1 VDPTKA
7 AGDPRGFFVKQAGDV
22 GFFKKEC
29 NLPIGI
35 SGELADLAREI
46 AGGETAG
53 IKSKL
58 LSFIPCTPRR
68 QQANNVT
75 GNRQQAGD
83 AEMSDTASKSLLS
96 IERLADLMRK
106 IAVRETAGRKSK
118 LLSFIPCTPRRQ
130 QANNT
135 S

>member
-1 VDPTKA
+1 M
-7 AGDPRGFFVKQAGDV
+7 
-22 GFFKKEC
+22 
-29 NLPIGI
+29 
-35 SGELADLAREI
+35 
-46 AGGETAG
+46 GGENAG

-83 AEMSDTASKSLLS
+83 AEISDTASKSLLR
-96 IERLADLMRK
+96 IERLADLMGEIR
-106 IAVRETAGRKSK
+106 VGETAGIKSK
-118 LLSFIPCTPRRQ
+118 LLSFIPCKPHRLL
-130 QANNT
+130 A